1 MAIIHSISAGSHYV
15 YDEGYKARQITLEE
29 HVADLRSKGAR
40 VELFDAPRRVYGG
53 ASSSDIEAVGYSYHY
68 EGAVLA
74 TGERNGYDDSD
85 FYAVVWD
92 DVKGKITTV
101 DYDTTRGGGGGNA
114 VIDATDEAQAKANA
128 YLEAWA
134 YGRLVEAD
142 RAAAAKVEK
151 GRRVRVKKGRTAPVG
166 VEGTVFW
173 VGEARRFNHY
183 GPASVRIGIAT
194 SDRKDERGRNIDVVW
209 SYAHNVEVLDQE
221 SYYSDDATLRA
232 RATSVHGNWRAIHG
246 YYSALAGQLVA

>member
-1 MAIIHSISAGSHYV
+1 MAIIHSISSGRHYLRGADGHYGEV
-15 YDEGYKARQITLEE
+15 SLE
-29 HVADLRSKGAR
+29 AYLDDLRAR
-40 VELFDAPRRVYGG
+40 DYRIELFDAPRRAYNG
-53 ASSSDIEAVGYSYHY
+53 ASAGEIESVGLMYSH
-68 EGAVLA
+68 EGVVLE
-74 TGERNGYDDSD
+74 TGERNYHDDSD
-85 FYAVVWD
+85 FYAIVWD
-92 DVKGKITTV
+92 EATQSIKNV

-114 VIDATDEAQAKANA
+114 VIDATDEVKAKANA
-128 YLEAWA
+128 YLEVWS
-134 YGRLVEAD
+134 YNRLVAAD
-142 RAAAAKVEK
+142 REAAAKVTK

-221 SYYSDDATLRA
+221 TYYTDDATLRE
-232 RATSVHGNWRAIHG
+232 RAKNVHGNYRAINN
-246 YYSALAGQLVA
+246 YYSAVAGLLVA